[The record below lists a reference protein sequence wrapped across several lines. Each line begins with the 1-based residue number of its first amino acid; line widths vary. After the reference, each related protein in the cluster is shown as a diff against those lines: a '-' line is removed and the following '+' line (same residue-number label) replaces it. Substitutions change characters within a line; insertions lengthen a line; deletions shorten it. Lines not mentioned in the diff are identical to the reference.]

1 MELFLTMLA
10 VLGLALLIDLTFGEP
25 FWRWPIA
32 LHPTV
37 VVNKF
42 VVRVLPLF
50 KSRNSKIERLNGVFL
65 VIVTVLGTT
74 AIAYAILYAF
84 RLLFFPL
91 YIIMAALMLK
101 FTICIK
107 LETKMAVE
115 AAECI
120 ENKNVEK
127 GREIASMFSR
137 REPSTLNGR
146 QVASAVI
153 ESMAENLADFKL
165 SPMFYY
171 AFFGVLGAVAFKTIN
186 ILDGTVGF
194 KDEKHINVGWFSAM
208 ADTVANFLLSRLTSL
223 LIVLAAF
230 FAGMDYKN
238 AWKIM
243 MRDYKKVPSINHG
256 WPMAAMAGALG
267 VQLEKPGYYV
277 IGEEREALTPAHIK
291 KALKIRN
298 MTIVLFTFLIELPI
312 LFLSTNFLRFP
323 V

>member
-1 MELFLTMLA
+1 M
-10 VLGLALLIDLTFGEP
+10 
-25 FWRWPIA
+25 
-32 LHPTV
+32 
-37 VVNKF
+37 
-42 VVRVLPLF
+42 
-50 KSRNSKIERLNGVFL
+50 

-277 IGEEREALTPAHIK
+277 IGEEREALTPAHIRK
-291 KALKIRN
+291 K
-298 MTIVLFTFLIELPI
+298 P
-312 LFLSTNFLRFP
+312 
-323 V
+323 